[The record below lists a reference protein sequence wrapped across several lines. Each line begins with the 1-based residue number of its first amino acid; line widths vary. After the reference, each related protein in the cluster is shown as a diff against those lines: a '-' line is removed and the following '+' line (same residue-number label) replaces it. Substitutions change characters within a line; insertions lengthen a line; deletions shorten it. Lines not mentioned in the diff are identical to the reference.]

1 MNKAMRAMLPSFGR
15 PQGGLSF
22 GMTILLGAIAGLTIF
37 LGLPVARMRN
47 VSPAVMAALNALAI
61 GILVYLVVEIA
72 GSATAPLVQAA
83 RFWHGG
89 GAPLGVISLAI
100 AYVGGLFA
108 GLVGLG
114 IVANRLSSRAASS
127 IHQPLVLAAVIAIGI
142 GAHNFAEGLAI
153 GASAASG
160 ATAIAVGLIIGFALH
175 NATEGFGIAAPLSG
189 RIVPTWGQLGLAGLV
204 AGGPTFLGT
213 VVGYTFQ
220 SPFLSVLF
228 LATAIGALVFV
239 IGEIWAVLRRNLGIT
254 PLVTSMLAC
263 GFLIALT
270 TELILDLSGS

>member
-1 MNKAMRAMLPSFGR
+1 M
-15 PQGGLSF
+15 
-22 GMTILLGAIAGLTIF
+22 
-37 LGLPVARMRN
+37 
-47 VSPAVMAALNALAI
+47 
-61 GILVYLVVEIA
+61 
-72 GSATAPLVQAA
+72 PLVQAA

-89 GAPLGVISLAI
+89 GPPWTVIELAV

-114 IVANRLSSRAASS
+114 LLANRLSSRAASTV
-127 IHQPLVLAAVIAIGI
+127 HQPLVLAAIIAIGI

-189 RIVPTWGQLGLAGLV
+189 KVIPTWGQLGLAGLI

-220 SPFLSVLF
+220 SPVLSVLF

-239 IGEIWAVLRRNLGIT
+239 IGEIWAVLRRSLGIT

-263 GFLIALT
+263 GFLVALT
-270 TELILDLSGS
+270 TEIVLALNGG